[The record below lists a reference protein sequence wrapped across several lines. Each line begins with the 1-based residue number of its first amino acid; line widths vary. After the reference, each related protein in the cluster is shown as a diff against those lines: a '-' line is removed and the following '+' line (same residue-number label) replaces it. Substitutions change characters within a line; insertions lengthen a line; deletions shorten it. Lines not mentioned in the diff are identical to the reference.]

1 MDLRNVKEP
10 WEIDL
15 MKTANRIAEKAFL
28 ELLND
33 VKPGKTEKELA
44 ARFDYLMALGGS
56 DGVSFDTILLT
67 GAHTSMPHGVPE
79 NREVQKGDF
88 VLFDFG
94 ATYRGYHSDMTRT
107 VAVGNATAE
116 MQVAYDLVLRAQ
128 LAGIQALHAG
138 VPCKEVYQAAYD
150 VLAAE
155 DKAQYFRHSL
165 GHGVGLEIHEGYN
178 ASPRSEDVYQTGNV
192 TSVEPGIYLPDKF
205 GIRIEDVLYLSPHG
219 RENLSNVT
227 KKLIVL

>member
-1 MDLRNVKEP
+1 MGDRSNE
-10 WEIDL
+10 
-15 MKTANRIAEKAFL
+15 NRQPHCGKGVL

-107 VAVGNATAE
+107 VAVGSATAE
-116 MQVAYDLVLRAQ
+116 MQAAYDLVLRAQ

-138 VPCKEVYQAAYD
+138 VPCKEVYQATYD
-150 VLAAE
+150 VLARRIRRNISATPWGTAWGWKYTRVITPRPARGCLPNRQC
-155 DKAQYFRHSL
+155 DLYGAWHLLAGQIRH
-165 GHGVGLEIHEGYN
+165 
-178 ASPRSEDVYQTGNV
+178 
-192 TSVEPGIYLPDKF
+192 
-205 GIRIEDVLYLSPHG
+205 PH
-219 RENLSNVT
+219 
-227 KKLIVL
+227 

>member
-1 MDLRNVKEP
+1 MYDPGSADRGKALADILG
-10 WEIDL
+10 EI
-15 MKTANRIAEKAFL
+15 R
-28 ELLND
+28 
-33 VKPGKTEKELA
+33 PGVTEKEIA
-44 ARFDYLMALGGS
+44 ALLLYKMLHYGAEDK
-56 DGVSFDTILLT
+56 SFDPIVVSGPNGSL
-67 GAHTSMPHGVPE
+67 PHGVPSE
-79 NREVQKGDF
+79 KPIQAGEF
-88 VLFDFG
+88 VTMDFG
-94 ATYRGYHSDMTRT
+94 CKFGGYCSDMTRT
-107 VAVGNATAE
+107 VAVGSATAE
-116 MQVAYDLVLRAQ
+116 MQAAYDLVLRAQ

-178 ASPRSEDVYQTGNV
+178 ASPRSGDAYQTGNV
-192 TSVEPGIYLPDKF
+192 TSMEPGIYLPDKF